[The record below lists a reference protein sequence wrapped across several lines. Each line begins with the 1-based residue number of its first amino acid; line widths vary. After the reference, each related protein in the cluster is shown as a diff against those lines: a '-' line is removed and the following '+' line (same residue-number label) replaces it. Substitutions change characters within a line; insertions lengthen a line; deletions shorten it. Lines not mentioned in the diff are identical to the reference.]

1 MGSLKGWTK
10 LGWYNFIMATTR
22 NSQQS
27 QYDVGSKPPQVTWTF
42 VRGDTASF
50 KVYVTDDVEAP
61 LNIPDWA
68 IEMRIKRPNT
78 TPALINDDAQVVMT
92 LLPEADPDDL
102 PGEFT
107 VFLSAVQSLTLQTGD
122 IFDIQLST
130 PQDQIVWTVCQGSV
144 IVIEDVTD

>member
-1 MGSLKGWTK
+1 
-10 LGWYNFIMATTR
+10 MATTR
-22 NSQQS
+22 NSQKS

-50 KVYVTDDVEAP
+50 KVYVTDDLEAP

-68 IEMRIKRPNT
+68 IEMRIKRPNSI
-78 TPALINDDAQVVMT
+78 PALINDDASVVMT

-107 VFLSAVQSLTLQTGD
+107 VFLSASQSLALQTGD